1 MTVNYPMTEVGKKK
15 LEEELQ
21 YLKEVRQK
29 ENNDEIKYL
38 RGFCDFSEDVA
49 FAGALNQ
56 QSLIKERIQMLE
68 QMLQNA
74 EIIHPTTEKPAV
86 VLLGST
92 VTFKEIP
99 EGTEETYTI
108 VGTIDA
114 DPLHNKISAESP
126 IGKILL
132 GLKENDEVL
141 VDTPNGEV
149 NIKILE
155 VN

>member
-1 MTVNYPMTEVGKKK
+1 MAVNYPMTEAGKKK

-29 ENNDEIKYL
+29 EVNDEVKYL

-49 FAGALNQ
+49 FAGALDQ
-56 QSLIKERIQMLE
+56 QSLVKERIQMIE

-74 EIIHPTTEKPAV
+74 EIIQPTAGKPAV
-86 VLLGST
+86 VMLGST

-99 EGTEETYTI
+99 AGTKETYTI

-114 DPLHNKISAESP
+114 DPLQQKISAESP
-126 IGKILL
+126 IGKSLL
-132 GLKENDEVL
+132 GLKEKDEAQVE
-141 VDTPNGEV
+141 TPSGEMK
-149 NIKILE
+149 IKILE